1 MHSNDFADHHFIRSI
16 IEEDLISKRYR
27 TIQTRFPPEPNG
39 YLHIGHVKS
48 IMGLLNKN
56 KIETYMHIDLIK
68 GMSHDEFACEYII
81 QQYKPKGIV
90 STKAKVIK
98 KAKMLN
104 TLTIFRVFIIDSQAL
119 TRSIELIKKVEPDYV
134 EVLPG
139 VASKAVSKIQQ
150 ETSASVIAGGL
161 IDEQS
166 EISETISNGAKYVT
180 TSYEKL
186 W

>member
-1 MHSNDFADHHFIRSI
+1 MKKNILPAIRNMR
-16 IEEDLISKRYR
+16 DLEKLIKTDYKACVV
-27 TIQTRFPPEPNG
+27 
-39 YLHIGHVKS
+39 LDMHIGHLKS
-48 IMGLLNKN
+48 IMELLKSHS
-56 KIETYMHIDLIK
+56 IECYVHIDLIK
-68 GMSHDEFACEYII
+68 GLSHDEFACEYII

-134 EVLPG
+134 
-139 VASKAVSKIQQ
+139 ASKAVSKIQQ

-166 EISETISNGAKYVT
+166 EIREAISNGAKYVT